1 MSNLQKKSTRS
12 WLPCLKPFYYRIFI
26 DTLLNWSR
34 KIGRTKIFHGS
45 LHWEDEVHTV
55 FATLRLSGDRVEMVV
70 KVHCGTVLGTN
81 LPPCWNASPK
91 TVPQCTLTSIST
103 RSPVQPQSGEIAL
116 FLSLARVLKLMLLS
130 NFYYIKYCTIKGSG
144 FSKCYNVSVV

>member
-1 MSNLQKKSTRS
+1 MSNLQKKSTRN

-45 LHWEDEVHTV
+45 LHWEVEVHTV
-55 FATLRLSGDRVEMVV
+55 FATLRLSGDQVEMVV
-70 KVHCGTVLGTN
+70 KVHCGTVLGDEFAAM
-81 LPPCWNASPK
+81 LKCIPK
-91 TVPQCTLTSIST
+91 IVPQCTLTTISI
-103 RSPVQPQSGEIAL
+103 RSPVQPQSGKIAL

-130 NFYYIKYCTIKGSG
+130 NFYYVKYCKIKS
-144 FSKCYNVSVV
+144 SVFF